1 MEPVHKR
8 YFLAHREQPLPLYME
23 SIGWNGGQEEVDRP
37 EGYPLYHWLQTVK
50 GEGRFRFGGAE
61 VQLVPHTGV
70 LLPPG
75 EPHAYLSTT
84 PHWQTLYITFGGP
97 AAAAVMSSLGLNH
110 ASWYHWDAGSGL
122 ESFGMDIVNTAA
134 PDRDLSGLDA
144 SADLYKFLI
153 LLKKHGRTGSLPS
166 LSEHVERI
174 SPVLDF
180 MQKNYSRPEVGLED
194 MAAVLNIS
202 VRHLNTLFKQSLGV
216 TAYAYLIAL
225 RLRKAKELMTS
236 DTVLPVKET
245 ARQVGFRD
253 ASHFV
258 ATFRKV
264 EGLTPQQFRTL
275 Y

>member
-1 MEPVHKR
+1 METVHKR
-8 YFLAHREQPLPLYME
+8 YFLTHREQPLPMYME
-23 SIGWNGGQEEVDRP
+23 SIGWNGRQEQVDRP
-37 EGYPLYHWLQTVK
+37 EGYPLYHWLQTVQ
-50 GEGRFRFGGAE
+50 GEGRFQYGGVE
-61 VQLVPHTGV
+61 VHLVPHTGV

-84 PHWQTLYITFGGP
+84 SYWQTLYITFGGP
-97 AAAAVMSSLGLNH
+97 AAATVLSSLGLNR
-110 ASWYHWDAGSGL
+110 ALWYHWDAGSSL
-122 ESFGMDIVNTAA
+122 ESFGMDVVNTVA
-134 PDRDLSGLDA
+134 PERDMSGLDA
-144 SADLYKFLI
+144 SADLYKFLT

-180 MQKNYSRPEVGLED
+180 MQKHYNRPEIGLED
-194 MAAVLNIS
+194 MAAVLHVS
-202 VRHLNTLFKQSLGV
+202 VRHLNNLFKQSLGV
-216 TAYAYLIAL
+216 TAYAYLIVL

-236 DTVLPVKET
+236 EPSLSVKET
-245 ARQVGFRD
+245 ARMVGFRD

-258 ATFRKV
+258 ATFRKM